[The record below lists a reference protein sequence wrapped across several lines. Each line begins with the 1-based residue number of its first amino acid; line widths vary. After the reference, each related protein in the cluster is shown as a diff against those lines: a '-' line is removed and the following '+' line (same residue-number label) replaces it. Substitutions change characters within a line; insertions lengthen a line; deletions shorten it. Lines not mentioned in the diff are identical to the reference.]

1 MMRVWYDA
9 CTGKHVRYGA
19 AIAKRLE
26 EKGHEIIFT
35 TRKHPDTIPLA
46 RYLNLK
52 VEVIGRYNPRTL
64 YTRLYESLRRQ
75 LKLSKIFMENPPS
88 YAICHGSVDL
98 CRVAFGLGVPIIC
111 TFDTPHA
118 DAVNRLTIPL
128 TSVVVASKAIP
139 QEIIRSY
146 GAKRIIQFDGVDEVA
161 WIMGFQPK
169 QKFNYGHPLIVIR
182 QMETKAI
189 YAEGKEDITLKV
201 AKKLSR
207 YGKVVFLPRYRRRP
221 IKNLIVPDGFVDSA
235 SLVAEADLVIS
246 VGGTIAREAALQGV
260 PSIVIQV
267 LRRSEVNEYLREKG
281 FPIFTVD
288 PSETVKYARSLLGKK
303 FDVKRNLFDLEN
315 PVHVIERV
323 IKEISEQGIL

>member
-1 MMRVWYDA
+1 MKIWYDA
-9 CTGKHVRYGA
+9 CTGKHIRYGA
-19 AIAKRLE
+19 AITKRLE

-46 RYLNLK
+46 RHLNIK
-52 VEVIGRYNPRTL
+52 VEVIGKYDPRTS

-75 LKLSKIFMENPPS
+75 LKFSRIFMENPPN

-98 CRVAFGLGVPIIC
+98 CRVAFGLGAPIIC

-118 DAVNRLTIPL
+118 DAVNRLTVPL
-128 TSVVVASKAIP
+128 ASIVIASKAIP

-146 GAKRIIQFDGVDEVA
+146 SAKKIIQFDGVDEVA

-169 QKFNYGHPLIVIR
+169 QKFDYGHPLIVVR
-182 QMETKAI
+182 QMETKAV

-207 YGKVVFLPRYRRRP
+207 YGKVVFLPRYSRRP
-221 IKNLIVPDGFVDSA
+221 IKNLIVPNGFVDSA
-235 SLVAEADLVIS
+235 SLVAEADLVVS

-260 PSIVIQV
+260 PSIVIPV
-267 LRRSEVNEYLREKG
+267 LGRSEVNEYLRERG

-288 PSETVKYARSLLGKK
+288 PDEIMKYARSLLGKK
-303 FDVKRNLFDLEN
+303 FDIERNLFGLEN
-315 PVHVIERV
+315 PVDVIERV
-323 IKEISEQGIL
+323 IKEISEK